1 MSVHYLHVW
10 YQKRASDALALG
22 LFMVVNCHASA
33 QNKVEGL
40 WKGSEWSNLLSLLL
54 YKPSYIVSFKW
65 VRKSMHTNEL
75 TMAVGRECIVPTPL
89 LQQTPDGS
97 SWFMRCK
104 LSSS

>member
-1 MSVHYLHVW
+1 M
-10 YQKRASDALALG
+10 
-22 LFMVVNCHASA
+22 
-33 QNKVEGL
+33 NK
-40 WKGSEWSNLLSLLL
+40 
-54 YKPSYIVSFKW
+54 
-65 VRKSMHTNEL
+65 KSMHTNEL